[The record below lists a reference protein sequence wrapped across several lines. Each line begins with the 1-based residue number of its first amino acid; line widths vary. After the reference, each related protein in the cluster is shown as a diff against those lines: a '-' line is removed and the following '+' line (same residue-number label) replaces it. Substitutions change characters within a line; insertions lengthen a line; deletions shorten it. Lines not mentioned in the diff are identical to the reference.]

1 MNIFALF
8 ALSFLPLVVVFFLF
22 VILVPGQKKVRYGI
36 LACILGLFAVVPTS
50 LVQHFILNL
59 PIFTAS
65 TVVNL
70 LVTAIIF
77 NGLIEESVKMF
88 FLSFLPFKKLNLSFY
103 FCCALLAGMT
113 LGSFESIIYVV
124 KKISGA
130 AEPLGTQAVLNLLV
144 ARAFTSV
151 LIHTFCA
158 GLSGLYLWMFKKKQ
172 THVLPFVWAVLL
184 HGVYNF
190 FAGFSNNFYW
200 FAVIAILLAI
210 LECRIWYKYNN
221 LSDTGV
227 DIKRY

>member
-8 ALSFLPLVVVFFLF
+8 ALSFLPLIVVFFLF
-22 VILVPGQKKVRYGI
+22 VILVPGQKKVRFGI

-130 AEPLGTQAVLNLLV
+130 TEPLGTQAVLNLLA

-158 GLSGLYLWMFKKKQ
+158 GLSGLYLWMFKKKTDTRTAFCLGRTFARRLQ
-172 THVLPFVWAVLL
+172 FFCRFFKQFLLVCRHSNPFC
-184 HGVYNF
+184 N
-190 FAGFSNNFYW
+190 
-200 FAVIAILLAI
+200 I
-210 LECRIWYKYNN
+210 RM
-221 LSDTGV
+221 
-227 DIKRY
+227 

>member
-22 VILVPGQKKVRYGI
+22 VILVPGQRKVRYGI

-88 FLSFLPFKKLNLSFY
+88 FLSFLPFKKNLIFH
-103 FCCALLAGMT
+103 FIFVALFLQ
-113 LGSFESIIYVV
+113 E
-124 KKISGA
+124 
-130 AEPLGTQAVLNLLV
+130 
-144 ARAFTSV
+144 
-151 LIHTFCA
+151 
-158 GLSGLYLWMFKKKQ
+158 
-172 THVLPFVWAVLL
+172 
-184 HGVYNF
+184 
-190 FAGFSNNFYW
+190 
-200 FAVIAILLAI
+200 
-210 LECRIWYKYNN
+210 
-221 LSDTGV
+221 
-227 DIKRY
+227 